1 MAPSPRCSTRRPVP
15 PAAEVVEARGLH
27 VLPGLIDTHV
37 HTRHPGVPAREDFA
51 SGTAAAAA
59 GGITTIFEMPIAK
72 VPANSADAVRA
83 RVAAMTPG
91 AHIDFALYGGAGHE
105 NIDRLT
111 EQAGAGVIA
120 FKTFLQ
126 PPRLPASTSSSDCGV
141 PTTRGCATSC
151 ARWRRRDAAIA
162 FTASTRR
169 SSKRSRP
176 GSKRTAARVAGPTP
190 RAGRRSS
197 RNWRWRWCWRWP
209 PTPARRSG
217 SCTRRARAR
226 PNWSL
231 TRAPAASTR
240 RIETCP
246 PYLWF
251 TGRRARPSRPR
262 SPSATRRCA
271 SADEVARLW
280 RALDAGRIDYL
291 GTDHSPF
298 LAEDK
303 AASPDNIFRAPPGLC
318 GLELLAPLMLTAVGD
333 GRLTL
338 PRLAALCATRAAH
351 VFGLP
356 AKGRIAAGADAD
368 LALVDLEARWTY
380 DSGRALTRSRA
391 NMAIYDGLA
400 LHGRVVSTFVRGRR
414 VFTDGE
420 IVGRARAWALRAPQ
434 HDYDHHV
441 LRRLQHHTHTVSRRW
456 PSRPRQHPAADGLH
470 ARRGRRRHDH
480 SRRARRSRRAHRA
493 RARRGDHAP
502 PSRPRAPAS
511 RSVSAPR
518 TPAPMAASPTAAT
531 RTNWAR
537 PP

>member
-1 MAPSPRCSTRRPVP
+1 MPPSFDTLIVNARVVAGDTVSPAAIAIRDGAIAALLDPAARP
-15 PAAEVVEARGLH
+15 PAAEVIDARGLH
-27 VLPGLIDTHV
+27 LLPGLIDTHV

-72 VPANSADAVRA
+72 VPANSAGAVRA

-111 EQAGAGVIA
+111 EQADAGVIA

-126 PPRLPASTSSSDCGV
+126 PPPAARLDEFFGLWCTDYARLRDV
-141 PTTRGCATSC
+141 MRAVAATG
-151 ARWRRRDAAIA
+151 RRHCFHCEYAPLFEALQAGLEADGRTLGRAHAE
-162 FTASTRR
+162 
-169 SSKRSRP
+169 SRP
-176 GSKRTAARVAGPTP
+176 PIVEELAVAMVLALAADTGASVGIVHASSARSTELVAD
-190 RAGRRSS
+190 
-197 RNWRWRWCWRWP
+197 
-209 PTPARRSG
+209 
-217 SCTRRARAR
+217 ARAR
-226 PNWSL
+226 GIDATL
-231 TRAPAASTR
+231 
-240 RIETCP
+240 ETCP

-251 TGRRARPSRPR
+251 TDDALDRLGPLAKCNPPLR
-262 SPSATRRCA
+262 
-271 SADEVARLW
+271 SADDVARLW

-356 AKGRIAAGADAD
+356 AKGRIAPGADAD

-420 IVGRARAWALRAPQ
+420 IVGPPG
-434 HDYDHHV
+434 H
-441 LRRLQHHTHTVSRRW
+441 
-456 PSRPRQHPAADGLH
+456 
-470 ARRGRRRHDH
+470 GRF
-480 SRRARRSRRAHRA
+480 
-493 RARRGDHAP
+493 
-502 PSRPRAPAS
+502 
-511 RSVSAPR
+511 V
-518 TPAPMAASPTAAT
+518 TPA
-531 RTNWAR
+531 
-537 PP
+537 